1 MALRRIGLWEG
12 GPPRAAREARA
23 RMYRHLLSVGGI
35 TLVSRGT
42 GFLRDVMLGTLLGAG
57 AVADAFFVAF
67 RLPNQFRA
75 IFGEGAFN
83 AAYVPSYSRV
93 LERRGAHAA
102 GGFASQIFTI
112 LLLTQAVVLL
122 LAELF
127 TPRLVGLLAPGFD
140 AEPAKFAH
148 AVLMTRITFP
158 YLFCMVL
165 VTLQSGTLN
174 AHRKFAA
181 AAFAPVLLNVVMM
194 AFLAVGWIFPDAGVA
209 ASVGVTV
216 SGVAQLALMFG
227 AARRA
232 GVLERVVRPRLG
244 ADVRQFFRAL
254 GPAVIGSAGP
264 QIAIFADTIISSMLP
279 AGGPSSIY
287 YADRIFQLPIGVIGV
302 AAGTVLLPEMSR
314 YFSAGDPAGALRA
327 QNRTVALT
335 LALAAPFF
343 VAFVLM
349 PDEIMRGVFLRG
361 KFTAEAAAASGA
373 VLSAYG
379 FGLLPFLLI
388 SSARSGFQARGNTTV
403 PMAASLLAVAFNLT
417 LKLAL
422 YRPFGAAGLATATAV
437 GAWINLLVLGFIG
450 HLQEVVRP
458 DDTVLRVAL
467 AVDAAAL
474 ALGVY
479 VFAADGRIGGL
490 TAGSRFADF
499 LHLGLTGVGGA
510 AVYGVAL
517 FIALRF
523 AGVRLPMRRRR

>member
-1 MALRRIGLWEG
+1 MAPRRIGLWEG
-12 GPPRAAREARA
+12 GPPRAARQTRA
-23 RMYRHLLSVGGI
+23 RMYRHLLSVAGM
-35 TLVSRGT
+35 TLLSRGT
-42 GFLRDVMLGTLLGAG
+42 GFLRDVMLATVLGSG
-57 AVADAFFVAF
+57 AIANAFFVAF

-93 LERRGAHAA
+93 LERRGPHAA

-112 LLLTQAVVLL
+112 LLLTQAAVLL

-127 TPRLVGLLAPGFD
+127 APELVAVMAPGFD
-140 AEPAKFAH
+140 ADPEKFAH
-148 AVLMTRITFP
+148 AVFMTRIMFP

-181 AAFAPVLLNVVMM
+181 AAFAPVLLNVFIV
-194 AFLAVGWIFPDAGVA
+194 AFLAMGWLFPDVGVA
-209 ASVGVTV
+209 ASVGVV
-216 SGVAQLALMFG
+216 LSGGAQLALMFS

-232 GVLERVVRPRLG
+232 GVLERVVRLRLG

-264 QIAIFADTIISSMLP
+264 QMAIFADTIIGSLLP
-279 AGGPSSIY
+279 NGNSTVY
-287 YADRIFQLPIGVIGV
+287 YADRIYQLPIGVIGV

-335 LALAAPFF
+335 IALTAPFF
-343 VAFVLM
+343 VAFALI
-349 PDEIMRGVFLRG
+349 PDEIMRGVFMRG
-361 KFTAEAAAASGA
+361 KFTAADAAASA
-373 VLSAYG
+373 SVLAAYG
-379 FGLLPFLLI
+379 AGLLPVLLI

-403 PMAASLLAVAFNLT
+403 PMAASLIAVAVNLA
-417 LKLAL
+417 LKIVL
-422 YRPFGAAGLATATAV
+422 YRPFGVAGLAAATAV
-437 GAWINLLVLGFIG
+437 QAWINLLLLGFVG
-450 HLQEVVRP
+450 YLQEVVRP
-458 DDTVLRVAL
+458 DGTVLRVAL

-479 VFAADGRIGGL
+479 VVAADGRIGSL
-490 TAGSRFADF
+490 TAGSRFADL
-499 LHLGLTGVGGA
+499 LHLGVTGAGGA

-523 AGVRLPMRRRR
+523 AGVRLPLRRRR

>member
-1 MALRRIGLWEG
+1 
-12 GPPRAAREARA
+12 
-23 RMYRHLLSVGGI
+23 MYRHLLSVGGL

-42 GFLRDVMLGTLLGAG
+42 GFLRDVALSSLLGAG

-83 AAYVPSYSRV
+83 SAYVPSYSRV
-93 LERRGAHAA
+93 LERRSAGAA
-102 GGFASQIFTI
+102 GDFASQIFTI
-112 LLLTQAVVLL
+112 LLLTQALVLA
-122 LAELF
+122 LAEAF
-127 TPRLVGLLAPGFD
+127 TPTLVRLLAPGFD
-140 AEPAKFAH
+140 SEPGRLDH
-148 AVLMTRITFP
+148 AILMTRITFP

-194 AFLAVGWIFPDAGVA
+194 LFLALGWLFPDAGIA

-216 SGVAQLALMFG
+216 SGVAQLALMVW

-232 GVLERVVRPRLG
+232 GVLERFVRPRLG
-244 ADVRQFFRAL
+244 PDVRQFFRAL

-264 QIAIFADTIISSMLP
+264 QMAIFADTIIGSMLP
-279 AGGPSSIY
+279 NGPSSLY
-287 YADRIFQLPIGVIGV
+287 YAERIYQLPIGVIGA

-314 YFSAGDPAGALRA
+314 FFSAGDPAGALRV
-327 QNRTVALT
+327 QNRTMALT

-343 VAFVLM
+343 LAFVML

-361 KFTAEAAAASGA
+361 KFTAEAAAASAA

-379 FGLLPFLLI
+379 FGLVPILLI

-403 PMAASLLAVAFNLT
+403 PMAASLIAVAFNLL
-417 LKLAL
+417 LKVAL
-422 YRPFGAAGLATATAV
+422 YRPYGAAGLAAATAV
-437 GAWINLLVLGFIG
+437 GAWVNLLLLCFVGW
-450 HLQEVVRP
+450 LQNAVRP
-458 DDTVLRVAL
+458 DDSFLRVAV

-474 ALGVY
+474 ALGAY
-479 VFAADGRIGGL
+479 VFAADGAIARL
-490 TAGSRFADF
+490 TDGSRFADAI
-499 LHLGLTGVGGA
+499 HLGLTGAGGA
-510 AVYGVAL
+510 VVYGVAL
-517 FIALRF
+517 AAALKLC
-523 AGVRLPMRRRR
+523 GVGLPSRRRRP

>member
-1 MALRRIGLWEG
+1 
-12 GPPRAAREARA
+12 
-23 RMYRHLLSVGGI
+23 MYRHLLSVGGL
-35 TLVSRGT
+35 TLVSRVT
-42 GFLRDVMLGTLLGAG
+42 GFFRDIMLGTLLGAG

-93 LERRGAHAA
+93 LTRRGSDQA
-102 GGFASQIFTI
+102 GHFASQIFTI
-112 LLLTQAVVLL
+112 LIASQTLVLI
-122 LAELF
+122 LAEVF
-127 TPRLVGLLAPGFD
+127 TPALVGLLAPGFD
-140 AEPAKFAH
+140 ADPAKFAH

-194 AFLAVGWIFPDAGVA
+194 LLLAIGWLFPDAGIA

-227 AARRA
+227 AARQA
-232 GVLERVVRPRLG
+232 GVLERIVRPRLG
-244 ADVRQFFRAL
+244 ADVRQFFAAL

-279 AGGPSSIY
+279 AGGVSSIY

-314 YFSAGDPAGALRA
+314 FFAAGNPAGALRA
-327 QNRTVALT
+327 QNRTMALT

-361 KFTAEAAAASGA
+361 KFTAEAASASGA
-373 VLSAYG
+373 VLSAYA
-379 FGLLPFLLI
+379 FGLMPFLLI

-403 PMAASLLAVAFNLT
+403 PMAASLLAVAFNLS
-417 LKLAL
+417 LKLLL
-422 YRPFGAAGLATATAV
+422 YRPFGAAGLAAATAV
-437 GAWINLLVLGFIG
+437 GAWINLLVLCCIG
-450 HLQEVVRP
+450 WLQDVVRP
-458 DDTVLRVAL
+458 DAMLVRVSI

-474 ALGVY
+474 VLGTF
-479 VFAADGRIGGL
+479 VFLADGRIAAM
-490 TAGSRFADF
+490 TATSRFAD
-499 LHLGLTGVGGA
+499 LMHLGIVGSAGA
-510 AVYGVAL
+510 VIYGVAL
-517 FIALRF
+517 AGALKLC
-523 AGVRLPMRRRR
+523 GVGLPLRRGRPA

>member
-1 MALRRIGLWEG
+1 
-12 GPPRAAREARA
+12 
-23 RMYRHLLSVGGI
+23 MYRHLLSVGGI

-42 GFLRDVMLGTLLGAG
+42 GFLRDIMLATLLGSGVIAN
-57 AVADAFFVAF
+57 AFFVAF

-93 LERRGAHAA
+93 LERRGLHAA

-112 LLLTQAVVLL
+112 LLLTQAAVLL

-127 TPRLVGLLAPGFD
+127 TPWLVGILAPGFD
-140 AEPAKFAH
+140 ADPAKFAH
-148 AVLMTRITFP
+148 AVVMTRITFP

-194 AFLAVGWIFPDAGVA
+194 AFLAVAWLFPDAGIA

-244 ADVRQFFRAL
+244 ADVRRFFRAL

-264 QIAIFADTIISSMLP
+264 QIAIFTDTIIASLLP
-279 AGGPSSIY
+279 DGNSTLY
-287 YADRIFQLPIGVIGV
+287 YAERIYQLPIGVIGA

-314 YFSAGDPAGALRA
+314 FFSAGDPAGALRA

-335 LALAAPFF
+335 IALAAPFF
-343 VAFVLM
+343 VAFVLI

-361 KFTAEAAAASGA
+361 RFTAEAASASA
-373 VLSAYG
+373 SVLAAYG
-379 FGLLPFLLI
+379 VGLLPLLLI

-403 PMAASLLAVAFNLT
+403 PMVASLLAVAFNLA
-417 LKLAL
+417 LKIAL
-422 YRPFGAAGLATATAV
+422 YRPFGAAGLAAATAF
-437 GAWINLLVLGFIG
+437 GAWVNLLVLGFIG
-450 HLQEVVRP
+450 YLQGVARP
-458 DDTVLRVAL
+458 DETVLRVAV

-474 ALGVY
+474 ALGIF
-479 VFAADGRIGGL
+479 VFAADGRLGAA
-490 TAGSRFADF
+490 TAHLRFADL
-499 LHLGLTGVGGA
+499 LHLGFTGAGGTL
-510 AVYGVAL
+510 VYGIAL
-517 FIALRF
+517 AIALRV
-523 AGVRLPMRRRR
+523 AGVRLPLRRRR

>member
-1 MALRRIGLWEG
+1 
-12 GPPRAAREARA
+12 
-23 RMYRHLLSVGGI
+23 MYRHLLSVGGL

-42 GFLRDVMLGTLLGAG
+42 GFLRDMVLGTLLGAG

-83 AAYVPSYSRV
+83 SAYVPTYSRV
-93 LERRGAHAA
+93 LERRGPHEA
-102 GGFASQIFTI
+102 GGFASQVFTI
-112 LLLTQAVVLL
+112 LLLSQLLVLA
-122 LAELF
+122 LAEAF
-127 TPRLVGLLAPGFD
+127 TPGLVRLLAPGFD
-140 AEPAKFAH
+140 ADPAKFAH

-174 AHRKFAA
+174 AHRRFAA
-181 AAFAPVLLNVVMM
+181 AAFAPVLLNLVMM
-194 AFLAVGWIFPDAGVA
+194 VFLGLGWIFPDAGVA

-264 QIAIFADTIISSMLP
+264 QIAIFADTIIGSLLP
-279 AGGPSSIY
+279 TGGPSSLY
-287 YADRIFQLPIGVIGV
+287 YAERIYQFPIGVIGA

-314 YFSAGDPAGALRA
+314 FFAAGDPEGALRA
-327 QNRTVALT
+327 QNRTMALT

-343 VAFVLM
+343 LAFVLI
-349 PDEIMRGVFLRG
+349 PEEIMRGVFLRG
-361 KFTAEAAAASGA
+361 RFTAEAAAAAAA

-379 FGLLPFLLI
+379 FGLMPILLI

-403 PMAASLLAVAFNLT
+403 PMAASLLAVAFNLA
-417 LKLAL
+417 LKVVL
-422 YRPFGAAGLATATAV
+422 YHPFGAAGLAAATAV
-437 GAWINLLVLGFIG
+437 GAWVNLLALCAIG
-450 HLQEVVRP
+450 WLQDVVRP
-458 DDTVLRVAL
+458 DDTLVRVAL

-474 ALGVY
+474 ALGIY
-479 VFAADGRIGGL
+479 VFAADGRIGAL
-490 TAGSRFADF
+490 TAGGRFADV
-499 LHLGLTGVGGA
+499 LHLALTGAGGA
-510 AVYGVAL
+510 AVYAMGLGVAL
-517 FIALRF
+517 RVC
-523 AGVRLPMRRRR
+523 GVRLPLRRRAMT